1 VTDTEPQPVTVINA
15 ASWATRPE
23 QLAQL
28 LARSAAG
35 SVIPDPVGQSA
46 DPAALAAVGDPAF
59 WSGEPRALADA
70 LQSLALLDAGGDAP
84 IPGDRSAGAVI
95 TTGPDRLTLTVE
107 EAAATLGI
115 SRASAYEAVRRG
127 EIPSI
132 RIGRR
137 VLVPRVRLDRLLS
150 AAPGEDE
157 PET

>member
-1 VTDTEPQPVTVINA
+1 VSDTEPQPITVINA
-15 ASWATRPE
+15 ASWAVRPE

-28 LARSAAG
+28 LARSSAG
-35 SVIPDPVGQSA
+35 SVIPDPAGQPA
-46 DPAALAAVGDPAF
+46 DPATMAAVGDPTF

-70 LQSLALLDAGGDAP
+70 LNSLARPDLGGGGP
-84 IPGDRSAGAVI
+84 TSSDRSAGAVI
-95 TTGPDRLTLTVE
+95 TSGPDRLTLTVE

-157 PET
+157 PES

>member
-1 VTDTEPQPVTVINA
+1 MTNAEPQPITVINA
-15 ASWATRPE
+15 ASWAVRPE

-35 SVIPDPVGQSA
+35 SVIPDPAGQPA

-70 LQSLALLDAGGDAP
+70 LQSLALLDAGGGAP
-84 IPGDRSAGAVI
+84 TPGDRSAGAVI